1 MLNYKLIIQYD
12 GTRYKGW
19 QKQKNTETTIQGKI
33 EEVLTRLLNQE
44 ISINGSGRTD
54 AGVHALA
61 QVANFHFD
69 ETLANI
75 SSYSPCQVKDALNS
89 YLPNDIRI
97 LSCEEVN
104 PRFHARLNAK
114 SKIYEYR
121 IDNTEIGNIFER
133 KYLTRIEKALN
144 TDKMIEAS
152 KYFIGTHDFKSFS
165 TNTHIKKSTI
175 RTIYDIKIVNKD
187 GIISMEFFGNGFL
200 YNMVRII
207 SGMLIDVGL
216 GKYSPDVI
224 PELLEAKDRTKV
236 GGIAPASGLFLVK
249 VNY

>member
-1 MLNYKLIIQYD
+1 
-12 GTRYKGW
+12 
-19 QKQKNTETTIQGKI
+19 
-33 EEVLTRLLNQE
+33 
-44 ISINGSGRTD
+44 
-54 AGVHALA
+54 
-61 QVANFHFD
+61 
-69 ETLANI
+69 
-75 SSYSPCQVKDALNS
+75 
-89 YLPNDIRI
+89 
-97 LSCEEVN
+97 
-104 PRFHARLNAK
+104 
-114 SKIYEYR
+114 
-121 IDNTEIGNIFER
+121 
-133 KYLTRIEKALN
+133 
-144 TDKMIEAS
+144 MIEAS